1 MESRTSRRSPA
12 WPFRLSCPKPVLGNR
27 VWLAIQEDSDQV
39 EIDECL
45 WPYLK
50 SCDQSS
56 TQAALDQLLIELAKP
71 LTEQI
76 IQRLLR
82 ESRSNKLKA
91 SRTEVAET
99 TTKVLLKLL
108 QRLKA
113 FKADPQSHAISSF
126 RGMVAITAYH
136 TFTDGL
142 REQDRQ
148 RANQERRLRRLIA
161 ANRNLAIWKNAD
173 GKLVCGYE
181 DWKTQESDSQQ
192 GSDAYT
198 DVLTLTR
205 ELEAA
210 RQGRDPAEL
219 LMFAFDRMAKP
230 IKFAHLVTAIFS
242 PEGIAA
248 ETVEMAP
255 IEASAIQL
263 LVTLDDPAAT
273 FETRVLLA
281 QLYEEISKLSSIQ
294 RQALLLNMTDSY
306 GFSIEWFVFTG
317 IATEAQLAELL
328 EVSIDE
334 FGALL
339 DRVPLSDKEI
349 AVRLRLESVS
359 VGNIRKAVR
368 DRLKRRRQAF
378 VRGD

>member
-1 MESRTSRRSPA
+1 
-12 WPFRLSCPKPVLGNR
+12 
-27 VWLAIQEDSDQV
+27 VWLAIQEDREQV

-56 TQAALDQLLIELAKP
+56 TQAALDQLLIEVAKP

-76 IQRLLR
+76 IQRLVR
-82 ESRSNKLKA
+82 ESRSNKAKA

-99 TTKVLLKLL
+99 TTMVLLKLL

-113 FKADPQSHAISSF
+113 LKADPQSRPISNF
-126 RGMVAITAYH
+126 RGMVATTAYH
-136 TFTDGL
+136 TSTDRL

-148 RANQERRLRRLIA
+148 RANQERKLRRLVA
-161 ANRNLAIWKNAD
+161 ANQTLAIWKNTD

-181 DWKTQESDSQQ
+181 VWKTQESDSQQ
-192 GSDAYT
+192 ESGVNT
-198 DVLTLTR
+198 DVLTLTK

-210 RQGRDPAEL
+210 RQGRDAAEL
-219 LMFAFDRMAKP
+219 LMFALDRMAKP
-230 IKFAHLVTAIFS
+230 IKFAHLVSAIFA

-248 ETVEMAP
+248 ETVEMVP

-281 QLYEEISKLSSIQ
+281 QLFKEITKLSSIQ

-334 FGALL
+334 FAALL
-339 DRVPLSDKEI
+339 DRVPLTDKEI

-359 VGNIRKAVR
+359 VGNMRKAVR
-368 DRLKRRRQAF
+368 ARLKRRRQAF